1 MRITAWPKP
10 DQYSAVSWTTSPVTQ
25 VAEVAV
31 NSASKKAAPCPSRV
45 EMGRV
50 SSSAP
55 AKISSAKPIRMIRAG
70 AMWFFL
76 RMNTAIPL
84 SVLSE
89 AARGQQDHDNTD
101 GPAGL

>member
-1 MRITAWPKP
+1 
-10 DQYSAVSWTTSPVTQ
+10 
-25 VAEVAV
+25 
-31 NSASKKAAPCPSRV
+31 
-45 EMGRV
+45 
-50 SSSAP
+50 
-55 AKISSAKPIRMIRAG
+55 MIRAG

-101 GPAGL
+101 GPADL